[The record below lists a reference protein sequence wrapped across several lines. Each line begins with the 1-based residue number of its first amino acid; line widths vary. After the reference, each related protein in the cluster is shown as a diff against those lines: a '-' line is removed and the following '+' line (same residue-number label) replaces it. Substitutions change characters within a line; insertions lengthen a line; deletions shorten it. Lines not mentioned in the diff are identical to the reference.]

1 MTPEITLTLAILAV
15 AAALFVTERLRVDA
29 VALLVLISLALTGLV
44 TPAEALSGFSNPA
57 VVTVWAMFVLSGGLS
72 RTGVANRIGRQ
83 VLHLAGHPL
92 LPPPVRGG
100 EGGLVVV
107 IMLTAGVLS
116 AFMNNVA
123 VTAMLL
129 PVVVDIAWR
138 TGRPPSKLLIPL
150 AFGSLLGGLSTLI
163 GTPPNLLVSVALH
176 DHGLRPFQLFDY
188 TPVGLV
194 VMLAGVAYMVLVGRH
209 LLPRRELARE
219 SLLPD
224 WRQFYDLG
232 ERLFVVRV
240 PPDAALAGQ
249 SLAQSRLGAALGLNV
264 VSIIRN
270 RQTLLSP
277 GNDEVIRADDRLL
290 VEGRSDRLT
299 ELVGRQ
305 NLIVE
310 TEEVGIED
318 LISAEIDLVEVGLS
332 PRSELLGQTLR
343 QIDFR
348 RRFGVNVLAL
358 WRDGVLQRTNLQ
370 DTPLRSDDTLLCQ
383 GHRAQIDSM
392 RADPDFIVS
401 DVEVSEVYRLHER
414 LFAVRVPEDSA
425 VVGKTL
431 AESRLGD
438 AFGLTVLAIHR
449 GGTVHLVPGPEDRLE
464 AGDTLLVEGKIEDLR
479 TLHGLQDLEIERQP
493 PPELR
498 DLESERVGLVEAV
511 LSPHTTLVG
520 KTLRQLDFREKYGL
534 SVLAIWRQ
542 GRAYRSDLRDMAL
555 RFGDALLLYGPR
567 EKFKV
572 LGREPDFLLLAREVQ
587 EAPRLNKAP
596 LAVLVMVAVLLTI
609 ALGWLPI
616 SIAAVTGATLM
627 VLTGCLN
634 MEEAHRFI
642 EWKVVFL
649 IAGMLP
655 LSIAMEQSGA
665 AHLLAESIVAVVG
678 RLGPTA
684 VLAGLFVVTSL
695 AAQVIPTHAVAV
707 LMAPIAFN
715 TASNL
720 GISPYASA
728 MVVAL
733 STSASFLSPVG
744 HPANV
749 LIMGPGGYRFTDY
762 TKVGVPLTLMVLLV
776 VLLVVPFFWPLFP

>member
-1 MTPEITLTLAILAV
+1 MTPEATLTLAILAV
-15 AAALFVTERLRVDA
+15 AVVLFVTERLRVDA
-29 VALLVLISLALTGLV
+29 VALLVLISLALAGLV
-44 TPAEALSGFSNPA
+44 TPTEALSGFSNPA
-57 VVTVWAMFVLSGGLS
+57 VVTVWAMSVLSGGLY
-72 RTGVANRIGRQ
+72 RTGVANRIGRR
-83 VLHLAGHPL
+83 VLHLAGQS
-92 LPPPVRGG
+92 
-100 EGGLVVV
+100 EGRLVAV
-107 IMLTAGVLS
+107 IMLTGGVLS

-129 PVVVDIAWR
+129 PVVVDIARR
-138 TGRPPSKLLIPL
+138 TGRAPSRLLIPL

-163 GTPPNLLVSVALH
+163 GTPPNLLVSMALH

-188 TPVGLV
+188 TPIGLA

-209 LLPRRELARE
+209 LLPRRKLDRE
-219 SLLPD
+219 SLPAD
-224 WRQFYDLG
+224 WRQFYNLH
-232 ERLFVVRV
+232 ERLFVVHV
-240 PPDAALAGQ
+240 PPDSALTNTT
-249 SLAQSRLGAALGLNV
+249 LAQSRLGAALGLNV
-264 VSIIRN
+264 VGIIRN
-270 RQTLLSP
+270 SQTLRSP
-277 GNDEVIRADDRLL
+277 GPDEVIRAGDRLL

-305 NLIVE
+305 SLIVE
-310 TEEVGIED
+310 TEDLVVED
-318 LISAEIDLVEVGLS
+318 LISAEIDLVEVSLS
-332 PRSELLGQTLR
+332 PRSELLGQTLC

-348 RRFGVNVLAL
+348 CRFGVNVLAL
-358 WRDGVLQRTNLQ
+358 WRDGVLQRTSLQ
-370 DTPLRSDDTLLCQ
+370 DTPLRPGDTLLCQ
-383 GHRAQIDSM
+383 GHRAQINAM
-392 RADPDFIVS
+392 RTNSNFLVS
-401 DVEVSEVYRLHER
+401 DAEASEVYQLNER

-438 AFGLTVLAIHR
+438 AFGLTVLGIHR
-449 GGTVHLVPGPEDRLE
+449 GSTVHLATEPQERLE

-479 TLHGLQDLEIERQP
+479 TMCGLQDLEIEQEA

-498 DLESERVGLVEAV
+498 DLESERVGIVEVV

-542 GRAYRSDLRDMAL
+542 GRAYRSNLRDRAL

-572 LGREPDFLLLAREVQ
+572 LGHEPDFLVLAEEIQ

-596 LAVLVMVAVLLTI
+596 LAVLLMGAIVLSVV
-609 ALGWLPI
+609 LGWLPI
-616 SIAAVTGATLM
+616 YIAAVVGATLM
-627 VLTGCLN
+627 VLTGCLD
-634 MEEAHRFI
+634 MEEVYRFI
-642 EWKVVFL
+642 EWKAVFL

-655 LSIAMEQSGA
+655 LGIAMEKSGA
-665 AHLLAESIVAVVG
+665 ARFLAENLVAAAG
-678 RLGPTA
+678 RLGPMA
-684 VLAGLFVVTSL
+684 VLAALFVATAL

-715 TASNL
+715 IASAQ

-728 MVVAL
+728 MVVAF
-733 STSASFLSPVG
+733 STSASFLLPVG

-749 LIMGPGGYRFTDY
+749 MIMGPGGYRFADY
-762 TKVGVPLTLMVLLV
+762 AKVGIPLTLV
-776 VLLVVPFFWPLFP
+776 VLLVALSVIPIFWPLFP

>member
-1 MTPEITLTLAILAV
+1 MTAETTLTLAILSVAV
-15 AAALFVTERLRVDA
+15 VLFVTERLRVDT

-44 TPAEALSGFSNPA
+44 TPAEALSGFSNSA

-72 RTGVANRIGRQ
+72 RTGVANLIGRR
-83 VLHLAGHPL
+83 VLRLAGQ
-92 LPPPVRGG
+92 G
-100 EGGLVVV
+100 EGRLVAV
-107 IMLTAGVLS
+107 IMLIGGALS

-129 PVVVDIAWR
+129 PVVVDIARR

-163 GTPPNLLVSVALH
+163 GTPPNLLVSMALR

-188 TPVGLV
+188 APVGLA

-209 LLPRRELARE
+209 LLPRRELVRE
-219 SLLPD
+219 SFLAD
-224 WRQFYDLG
+224 WRQFYDLR

-240 PPDAALAGQ
+240 PHDSALAGKT
-249 SLAQSRLGAALGLNV
+249 LAESRLGAALGLNV
-264 VSIIRN
+264 VGIIRN
-270 RQTLLSP
+270 SQTLLSP
-277 GNDEVIRADDRLL
+277 GPDEVIRPDDRLL

-305 NLIVE
+305 HLIVE
-310 TEEVGIED
+310 TEDLGVED

-358 WRDGVLQRTNLQ
+358 WRDGVLRRTNLQ
-370 DTPLRSDDTLLCQ
+370 DTPLRLGDMLLCQ
-383 GHRAQIDSM
+383 GHRAQIDLM
-392 RADPDFIVS
+392 RADANLLVS
-401 DVEVSEVYRLHER
+401 DAEASEVYRLHER

-438 AFGLTVLAIHR
+438 AFGLTVLGINR
-449 GGTVHLVPGPEDRLE
+449 GVTVHLAPGPEERLE
-464 AGDTLLVEGKIEDLR
+464 TGDTLLVEGKIEDLR
-479 TLHGLQDLEIERQP
+479 TMLGLQDLEIERQA

-498 DLESERVGLVEAV
+498 ELESERVGVVEAV

-542 GRAYRSDLRDMAL
+542 GRAYRSNLRDMPL

-567 EKFKV
+567 EKLKV
-572 LGREPDFLLLAREVQ
+572 LGREPDFLVLAEEVQ

-596 LAVLVMVAVLLTI
+596 LAVLLMGAVLLPVI
-609 ALGWLPI
+609 LGWLPI
-616 SIAAVTGATLM
+616 YIAAVAGATLM
-627 VLTGCLN
+627 VLTGCLD
-634 MEEAHRFI
+634 MEEVYRFI
-642 EWKVVFL
+642 EWKAVFL

-655 LSIAMEQSGA
+655 LGIAMEKSGA
-665 AHLLAESIVAVVG
+665 AHFLAENIVAGVG
-678 RLGPTA
+678 RWGPMA
-684 VLAGLFVVTSL
+684 VLAGLFVVTVL

-707 LMAPIAFN
+707 LMAPVAFN
-715 TASNL
+715 VARDL
-720 GISPYASA
+720 GISPYALA
-728 MVVAL
+728 MVVAF
-733 STSASFLSPVG
+733 STSASFLLPVG

-749 LIMGPGGYRFTDY
+749 LIMGPGGYRFSDY
-762 TKVGVPLTLMVLLV
+762 AKVGAPLTLVVLAA
-776 VLLVVPFFWPLFP
+776 VLLVVPLFWPLFP